1 MRRYTKVDILYKQKL
16 PQIGC
21 SSQYESDNRLKVT
34 IFLIRIKARTT
45 GLFRVEV
52 GDTCNQRSRIT
63 LMQVIEQLSQRRL
76 LRIGIGVA
84 GCLAVT
90 GKPSHI
96 LHAYGEDILR

>member
-1 MRRYTKVDILYKQKL
+1 
-16 PQIGC
+16 
-21 SSQYESDNRLKVT
+21 
-34 IFLIRIKARTT
+34 
-45 GLFRVEV
+45 
-52 GDTCNQRSRIT
+52 
-63 LMQVIEQLSQRRL
+63 MQVIEQLSQRRL

>member
-1 MRRYTKVDILYKQKL
+1 MILFCAL
-16 PQIGC
+16 LGVFAIGAPGVPGGTVMA
-21 SSQYESDNRLKVT
+21 SL
-34 IFLIRIKARTT
+34 
-45 GLFRVEV
+45 G
-52 GDTCNQRSRIT
+52 NQRSRIT

>member
-1 MRRYTKVDILYKQKL
+1 MFESIRIRQQAQGHDIPYSHQS
-16 PQIGC
+16 P
-21 SSQYESDNRLKVT
+21 DNR
-34 IFLIRIKARTT
+34 A
-45 GLFRVEV
+45 FRVEV